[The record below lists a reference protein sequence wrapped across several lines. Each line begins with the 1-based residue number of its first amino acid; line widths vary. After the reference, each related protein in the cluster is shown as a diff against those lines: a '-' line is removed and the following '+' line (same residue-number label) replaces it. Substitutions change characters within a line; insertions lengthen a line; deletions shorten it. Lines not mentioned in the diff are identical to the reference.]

1 MLSQR
6 LADEDAAYALMTIAD
21 SAAKET
27 DPEEDGVFASADGFL
42 LASSDIA
49 TDVETSSE
57 ATHDQ
62 SQIRDPEPS
71 QDRVIL
77 PDLPSLPEPS
87 RLGRFTYEPA
97 PRISPQLSSLPKPIM
112 SSPKSKRT
120 TKASF
125 GNSRGSRMSWTKTP
139 IGSQLHG

>member
-1 MLSQR
+1 MLSQL
-6 LADEDAAYALMTIAD
+6 LADEDATYALMTIAD
-21 SAAKET
+21 CAANET
-27 DPEEDGVFASADGFL
+27 GPEEDGLFASADRFL
-42 LASSDIA
+42 PASSDIT

-71 QDRVIL
+71 QDRVIV
-77 PDLPSLPEPS
+77 PDLPSFPEHS

-97 PRISPQLSSLPKPIM
+97 PRISPQLSSLAKPIM
-112 SSPKSKRT
+112 SSPRSKRT

-125 GNSRGSRMSWTKTP
+125 GNSRGSRMSWTKTS
-139 IGSQLHG
+139 IGSQLHE